1 MIPKS
6 GYRFSE
12 KIMRQQKLK
21 RDDDSKKNHRA
32 LGKTD
37 FVFSYG
43 SSGATISSE
52 WPPRFRFF
60 DRQVRRSR
68 SADRWSLSNAAT
80 KAAAPLSG
88 RGIRSAWYSAF

>member
-43 SSGATISSE
+43 SSGRLFPRNGRPAFAFLTVRLDGQGLATGGHSRM
-52 WPPRFRFF
+52 PQPK
-60 DRQVRRSR
+60 QLRR
-68 SADRWSLSNAAT
+68 
-80 KAAAPLSG
+80 
-88 RGIRSAWYSAF
+88 